1 MELSPQ
7 KADRLE
13 RFRDHLHRDAP
24 LAEKDQLLMQRYN
37 FAYTQLCEGESSREV
52 VTLLMKA
59 YGLSQSQAYNIV
71 NDALSIFGG
80 NPTKAI
86 KEGKKAVYV
95 IRLEELADKLDEEG
109 EYEAAANVLLKAGK
123 LQGMTEKE
131 GLHLDPRLFLP
142 KPNLIFTDD
151 LTALE
156 ILKNDVEDGEAEV
169 VD

>member
-1 MELSPQ
+1 MELIP
-7 KADRLE
+7 KEDRLE
-13 RFRDHLHRDAP
+13 RFRDHLHREVP

-37 FAYTQLCEGESSREV
+37 FAYTQLCDGESSREV
-52 VTLLMKA
+52 VKLLMSA
-59 YGLSQSQAYNIV
+59 YCLSQSQSYNIV

-86 KEGKKAVYV
+86 RDGKKAVYV
-95 IRLEELADKLDEEG
+95 IRLEELADKLNEEG
-109 EYEAAANVLLKAGK
+109 EYEAAANVLAKAAK

-131 GLHLDPRLFLP
+131 GQQIDPRLFMP

-151 LTALE
+151 LAAVE
-156 ILKNDVEDGEAEV
+156 ISRQIEDAEHDV

>member
-24 LAEKDQLLMQRYN
+24 LADKDQLLMQRYN

-52 VTLLMKA
+52 VALLMKVYA
-59 YGLSQSQAYNIV
+59 LSQSQAYNIV
-71 NDALSIFGG
+71 NDALAIFGG

-86 KEGKKAVYV
+86 KEGKKVVYV

-109 EYEAAANVLLKAGK
+109 EYEAAANVLAKAAK

-131 GLHLDPRLFLP
+131 GQQIDPRLFMP

-151 LTALE
+151 LQAVE
-156 ILKNDVEDGEAEV
+156 ITRHIEDAEHDV